1 MSDSFEGRVVKK
13 RVAPG
18 SKSDHQAVVL
28 ETEGDALVLRRQGGN
43 AFRDPVLDDL
53 VGHRIRGTGRRSGST
68 LILTEW
74 EDLDP
79 GKHPPIPHP

>member
-1 MSDSFEGRVVKK
+1 MSDCFEGRVAKK

-18 SKSDHQAVVL
+18 SKSDHEAVVL
-28 ETEGDALVLRRQGGN
+28 ETGDGSLVLRRQGGN

-68 LILTEW
+68 LILTDW
-74 EDLDP
+74 EDLDADRRP
-79 GKHPPIPHP
+79 STPHA